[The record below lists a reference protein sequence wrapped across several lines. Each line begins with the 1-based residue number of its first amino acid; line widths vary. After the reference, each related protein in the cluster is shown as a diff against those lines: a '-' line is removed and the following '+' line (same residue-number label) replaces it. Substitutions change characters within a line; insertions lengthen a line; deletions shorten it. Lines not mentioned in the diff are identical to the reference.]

1 MSFVILLY
9 LSELLSCRE
18 EAEPIAEETGRTRFH
33 YGFYAAMKVEYDL
46 VKAPVTYEQEKELGE
61 EPIRLDFLIIKKEKN
76 VKLNDPIGKFFKRV
90 NLFEYKSP
98 EDGLTIDD
106 FYKAQGYGLI
116 YKGFDKKVNELP
128 IEEITLTFVRHS
140 YPRDLI
146 KLLKMTGFNILE
158 THSGIYKVKGKISIP
173 MQIVVVSRLPNGE
186 YEGLKLLAK
195 GAKAD
200 EVIDYVEKTISIGDE
215 NVRENVK
222 TVIGVCL
229 SVNKK
234 LGEELKEA
242 GKMDDVFRDTFRYLF
257 EEDIEKAEQIGI
269 QKGIDNDRERVA
281 RDMLKKNL
289 PFSLIEEISKLSGDV
304 IRNLAVSLGIAVV

>member
-1 MSFVILLY
+1 MLY

-257 EEDIEKAEQIGI
+257 EEDIENAEQRGIQKGI

>member
-1 MSFVILLY
+1 
-9 LSELLSCRE
+9 
-18 EAEPIAEETGRTRFH
+18 
-33 YGFYAAMKVEYDL
+33 MKVEYDL

-146 KLLKMTGFNILE
+146 KLLKITGFNIVE

-173 MQIVVVSRLPNGE
+173 VQIVVVSRLPDGE

-257 EEDIEKAEQIGI
+257 EEDIENAEQRGIQKGI